1 MQRPIAAHGPGL
13 RMPVFCPLARRG
25 TTMFGMWSRASFA
38 LVFVGTLTVLSGCAT
53 SFTGDSHVPG
63 GASGCQSACS
73 AQGLELVG
81 MVLMGEYSD
90 GCICKVRGRSG
101 ATSQDEQLAV
111 GAGPAAVGVVMAMRA
126 RDQQQRQMQQTQMA
140 H

>member
-1 MQRPIAAHGPGL
+1 MASMRL
-13 RMPVFCPLARRG
+13 RIPSSL
-25 TTMFGMWSRASFA
+25 TL
-38 LVFVGTLTVLSGCAT
+38 LVSLSILSGCAT
-53 SFTGDSHVPG
+53 SFTGDAHVPG

-73 AQGLELVG
+73 AQGLEMVG

-90 GCICKVRGRSG
+90 GCICKVRGKS
-101 ATSQDEQLAV
+101 ATSSVDDKIAV

-126 RDQQQRQMQQTQMA
+126 RDQQQRQMQMQQQMHA